1 MGLFGKKK
9 QKATPEEEEAPPI
22 TLIAKG
28 GATERDNQAN
38 LLTARQSPAFILA
51 QRLLADALDRRTGTI
66 LLDYTAQQVSVRYQI
81 DGVWHQ
87 CPPLDRAN
95 GDMLLAVLK
104 TITALNMNE
113 RRARQEGTFSAE
125 YKRRKFPC
133 TLTSQGVPT
142 GERATL
148 RIDDPNAKKLQR
160 IDDLGMRD
168 KMVEQIRELF
178 ARNHAFLLISAPPGH
193 GFSTT
198 FNALLLSAD
207 RYIRNFCEVADITE
221 KDSAVENVPRTT
233 FDAAAGETPVT
244 VLARL
249 IRQYHDVYVMRDL
262 IDATTLST
270 LIEQVEEGRLVV
282 GGIRAKECCEALLR
296 VLAYKVPPTKFAP
309 VAAAVLNQRL
319 LRTLCENCKEAYT
332 PPPQVLQQLG
342 IPEGKVA
349 AFYRPHE
356 GPLPPENEKEEPKMC
371 PQCGGLGYRGRTA
384 VFELLVLN
392 DDLRN
397 ILAKTPK
404 LDVLRQ
410 EARKAGMRTLQ
421 EEGIVL
427 VARGVTALPEL
438 LRVLKE

>member
-1 MGLFGKKK
+1 MALFGKKK
-9 QKATPEEEEAPPI
+9 KKATPEEEEAPPI
-22 TLIAKG
+22 TLVPQG

-38 LLTARQSPAFILA
+38 LLTAKQSPAFILA
-51 QRLLADALDRRTGTI
+51 QRLLADAIDRRTGTV
-66 LLDYTAQQVSVRYQI
+66 LLDYTAQQVAVRYQI

-87 CPPLDRAN
+87 CPPLDRGN

-113 RRARQEGTFSAE
+113 RRARQEGKFAAQ
-125 YKRRKFPC
+125 YKRGKHVC

-148 RIDDPNAKKLQR
+148 RFDDPNAKKLQR
-160 IDDLGMRD
+160 IDDLSMRD
-168 KMVEQIRELF
+168 KMVEQVRELF
-178 ARNHAFLLISAPPGH
+178 ALHSGFLLISAPPGH
-193 GFSTT
+193 GFTTT
-198 FNALLLSAD
+198 FNALLLSSD
-207 RYIRNFCEVADITE
+207 RYIRNFCEVADVTQ
-221 KDSAVENVPRTT
+221 KDPAVENVPRTT
-233 FDAAAGETPVT
+233 FDSAAGETPLS
-244 VLARL
+244 VLPRL
-249 IRQYHDVYVMRDL
+249 IRQYHDVYVLRDL
-262 IDATTLST
+262 FNAETLD
-270 LIEQVEEGRLVV
+270 LLLDQAGEGRLIV

-296 VLAYKVPPTKFAP
+296 VLAYKIPAAKFAP
-309 VAAAVLNQRL
+309 AATAVLNQRL
-319 LRTLCENCKEAYT
+319 VRMLCENCKEAYT

-342 IPEGKVA
+342 IPQGKVA

-392 DDLRN
+392 DDLRKV
-397 ILAKTPK
+397 LAKSPK